1 MKTLITIS
9 LSDIGLILIVLK
21 LCNVIN
27 CSWWYVLIPFYAPA
41 LLFVLFLLIV
51 GIIAFVESIVSKF

>member
-9 LSDIGLILIVLK
+9 ISDIGLILVVLK

-27 CSWWYVLIPFYAPA
+27 WSWLYVLIPFYAPVM
-41 LLFVLFLLIV
+41 LFVLFLLIV
-51 GIIAFVESIVSKF
+51 GIIAFAESIVSKF